1 VARTRRWSVSTS
13 RKVISSVLGIA
24 AVFLIC
30 ASAGARSWLAAAL
43 GVALGAAGLGLYV
56 VSALNSR
63 EFTYVPGTA
72 NVQSCS
78 PPPSA
83 TQYGRC
89 ELLLIVHA
97 PGMDDVAVKT
107 REPRVPVAKWP
118 HEGSTLPI
126 LVALTDRRRI
136 KVLWE
141 QVRSHSEIR
150 VPDTGGY
157 QDNDAATADLSDMF
171 GDGDEGDVALDD
183 IDPNAD
189 YVELDVMPDPA
200 VFGAGPIIGRH
211 DENRPGEDRPG
222 GSRPGGSRPD
232 EAGVD
237 HGDDRLGEGD
247 FGDQES
253 AGIDESPESMESIEV
268 ELSPVVQEAGAG
280 DPGASEDEGRPP
292 LAKRLPSPR
301 PRRPI
306 HDELDDALDSGGTA
320 VTAGPLVN
328 PANPPQPVVG
338 PDEEVVLP
346 QPQPDAATLQV
357 DHVVPVDPGVPVI
370 PEQPT
375 ASEAEISDAYL
386 TATAPPGRS
395 PGRTV
400 RGVGVTLFVTN
411 LARSVTFYR
420 DTLGFIQVDE
430 GLGSAVLESGD
441 SRIVLR
447 RVADMAPVDRRLVHL
462 LLEVPDVQTAYDDL
476 RSRGVTFVHR
486 PRAVSRYEQLELWSA
501 AFRDPDGHGIALIRW
516 DLRQPSTER
525 RTEST

>member
-1 VARTRRWSVSTS
+1 MARTRRWSVSTS

-24 AVFLIC
+24 AAFLIC
-30 ASAGARSWLAAAL
+30 ASAGARSWPAAAL
-43 GVALGAAGLGLYV
+43 GVAVGAAGLGLYV

-83 TQYGRC
+83 TPYGRC

-118 HEGSTLPI
+118 HEGSMLPI
-126 LVALTDRRRI
+126 LVAITDRRRI
-136 KVLWE
+136 KVLWD
-141 QVRSHSEIR
+141 QVRSHSEMR
-150 VPDTGGY
+150 VPDSDGY
-157 QDNDAATADLSDMF
+157 QEDDAATADLSDMF
-171 GDGDEGDVALDD
+171 GDNDEGDIALDE

-200 VFGAGPIIGRH
+200 VFGQGPIIGHH
-211 DENRPGEDRPG
+211 DEHGQDDDQR
-222 GSRPGGSRPD
+222 
-232 EAGVD
+232 
-237 HGDDRLGEGD
+237 GDDGLGDGD

-253 AGIDESPESMESIEV
+253 SGADESPGSMESIEV

-280 DPGASEDEGRPP
+280 AAGASADEGRAPQP
-292 LAKRLPSPR
+292 KRLPSPR
-301 PRRPI
+301 PRRPV
-306 HDELDDALDSGGTA
+306 HDELDDALDSGGT
-320 VTAGPLVN
+320 VMTAGPLVN
-328 PANPPQPVVG
+328 PPDPPQPVVG
-338 PDEEVVLP
+338 PAEEVELP
-346 QPQPDAATLQV
+346 EPAPDAATLRV
-357 DHVVPVDPGVPVI
+357 EHVVPVDPGVPVI

-375 ASEAEISDAYL
+375 ASDTEISDAYL
-386 TATAPPGRS
+386 TATVPPGQR

-411 LARSVTFYR
+411 LTRSVAFYR
-420 DTLGFIQVDE
+420 DTLGFAQVDE

-447 RVADMAPVDRRLVHL
+447 RVAEMAPVDRRLVHL
-462 LLEVPDVQTAYDDL
+462 LLEVPDVQAAYDDL

-486 PRAVSRYEQLELWSA
+486 PRTVSRYEQLELWSA

>member
-1 VARTRRWSVSTS
+1 M
-13 RKVISSVLGIA
+13 LGIFA
-24 AVFLIC
+24 IFLIC
-30 ASAGARSWLAAAL
+30 ASTGAGSWLAAAL
-43 GVALGAAGLGLYV
+43 GVAIGAAGLALYV

-78 PPPSA
+78 PPPAS

-126 LVALTDRRRI
+126 LVAISDRRRI
-136 KVLWE
+136 KVLWD
-141 QVRSHSEIR
+141 QVRSHGDAAR
-150 VPDTGGY
+150 AQDQGGY
-157 QDNDAATADLSDMF
+157 PDDDAQPTANLGDMF
-171 GDGDEGDVALDD
+171 ADGDDADDIALDG
-183 IDPNAD
+183 IDPTAG

-200 VFGAGPIIGRH
+200 VFGPGPIIGKQAL
-211 DENRPGEDRPG
+211 
-222 GSRPGGSRPD
+222 PD
-232 EAGVD
+232 D
-237 HGDDRLGEGD
+237 D

-253 AGIDESPESMESIEV
+253 AGIDEASGAMESIEV

-280 DPGASEDEGRPP
+280 GPGASTDEGRRPSP
-292 LAKRLPSPR
+292 VRRPSPR
-301 PRRPI
+301 PRRPV
-306 HDELDDALDSGGTA
+306 HDEIDDALDSGT
-320 VTAGPLVN
+320 VMTAGPLVN
-328 PANPPQPVVG
+328 PAAPPQPAVG
-338 PDEEVVLP
+338 PTEPVELAEVL
-346 QPQPDAATLQV
+346 PDAASLQV
-357 DHVVPVDPGVPVI
+357 DHVVPVDPAVLAI
-370 PEQPT
+370 PEQTT
-375 ASEAEISDAYL
+375 ADDAEIADAYL
-386 TATAPPGRS
+386 AATPPPGQSPGRS
-395 PGRTV
+395 V

-411 LARSVTFYR
+411 LTRSVAFYR
-420 DTLGFIQVDE
+420 DTLGFAQVDE

-476 RSRGVTFVHR
+476 RGRGVTFVHR

-501 AFRDPDGHGIALIRW
+501 AFRDPDGHGIALVRW
-516 DLRQPSTER
+516 DLRQPRTER

>member
-1 VARTRRWSVSTS
+1 MARTRRWSVSTR
-13 RKVISSVLGIA
+13 RKVVASVLGIF

-30 ASAGARSWLAAAL
+30 ASAGAGSWVAAAI
-43 GVALGAAGLGLYV
+43 GVAIGAAGLALYV

-78 PPPSA
+78 PPPA
-83 TQYGRC
+83 VTQYGRC

-107 REPRVPVAKWP
+107 REARVPVAKWP

-126 LVALTDRRRI
+126 MVALTDRRRI
-136 KVLWE
+136 RVLWD
-141 QVRSHSEIR
+141 QVRTHSDAAQAADDDY
-150 VPDTGGY
+150 PDEESAP
-157 QDNDAATADLSDMF
+157 DNDFGSMFADGGEGATATGEDDP
-171 GDGDEGDVALDD
+171 DGDF
-183 IDPNAD
+183 
-189 YVELDVMPDPA
+189 VELDLMDPA
-200 VFGAGPIIGRH
+200 VFGPGRDLDGP
-211 DENRPGEDRPG
+211 DLG
-222 GSRPGGSRPD
+222 GP
-232 EAGVD
+232 
-237 HGDDRLGEGD
+237 D

-253 AGIDESPESMESIEV
+253 ADLDEAPGAQESIEV

-280 DPGASEDEGRPP
+280 TPGASADEGRRPSP
-292 LAKRLPSPR
+292 HRRPSPR
-301 PRRPI
+301 PRPRRPV
-306 HDELDDALDSGGTA
+306 HDELDDALDTGT
-320 VTAGPLVN
+320 VMTAGPLIN

-338 PDEEVVLP
+338 PTEEVDLAGP
-346 QPQPDAATLQV
+346 PADSAATLQV
-357 DHVVPVDPGVPVI
+357 DHVVPVDPAVPVI

-375 ASEAEISDAYL
+375 ADDPGIADAYL
-386 TATAPPGRS
+386 AATPPPGGPAGRS
-395 PGRTV
+395 V

-411 LARSVTFYR
+411 LTRSVGFYR
-420 DTLGFIQVDE
+420 DTLGFRQVDE

-462 LLEVPDVQTAYDDL
+462 LLEVPDVQAAYDDL
-476 RSRGVTFVHR
+476 RARGVTFVHR